1 MDSVTYGTLFN
12 VCASNNQCEEA
23 EKYFKNMKDEGHTP
37 NVFHYGSLINAY
49 SAKGN
54 FEKADELIATMKD
67 AGLVPN
73 KVCFYVPFVSE
84 SDNNSGRQAVNS
96 YMTMNCNITR
106 NVAFVK
112 STAENHILC

>member
-1 MDSVTYGTLFN
+1 MDSVTYGILLN

-23 EKYFKNMKDEGHTP
+23 EKYFKKMNDEGHTP

-54 FEKADELIATMKD
+54 FKKADELIVNMKD

-73 KVCFYVPFVSE
+73 KVCFYVPFC
-84 SDNNSGRQAVNS
+84 Q
-96 YMTMNCNITR
+96 
-106 NVAFVK
+106 
-112 STAENHILC
+112 

>member
-1 MDSVTYGTLFN
+1 MDSVTYGILLD

-23 EKYFKNMKDEGHTP
+23 EKFFKNMKEEGYTP

-54 FEKADELIATMKD
+54 YKKADEVIVNMKD

-73 KVCFYVPFVSE
+73 KVCFHVPYIRE
-84 SDNNSGRQAVNS
+84 SDNSSGRHVDSSNTS
-96 YMTMNCNITR
+96 
-106 NVAFVK
+106 
-112 STAENHILC
+112 

>member
-1 MDSVTYGTLFN
+1 MDSVTYGILLN

-23 EKYFKNMKDEGHTP
+23 EKYFKNMNDEGHTP

-49 SAKGN
+49 STKGN
-54 FEKADELIATMKD
+54 FKKADELIVNMKN

-73 KVCFYVPFVSE
+73 KVFFYVPFV

-96 YMTMNCNITR
+96 YPTSDR
-106 NVAFVK
+106 
-112 STAENHILC
+112 EL